1 VVTSVRRIGARR
13 AAGPPVLPR
22 HEEPTTENHP
32 EEVLAGGHPVEEPAH
47 VPVKKRG
54 SRKR

>member
-1 VVTSVRRIGARR
+1 VESAEREESVEHGDHDEHDHA
-13 AAGPPVLPR
+13 
-22 HEEPTTENHP
+22 TTA
-32 EEVLAGGHPVEEPAH
+32 LH

>member
-1 VVTSVRRIGARR
+1 VDSDG
-13 AAGPPVLPR
+13 
-22 HEEPTTENHP
+22 HP
-32 EEVLAGGHPVEEPAH
+32 EDGHHESVH